1 MTTYTLGD
9 IQRYFDA
16 DTYRRGFAY
25 ARAGYVTEFSWDND
39 GTLTAKV
46 RGNTKLPYKLTA
58 KALLDPSKGVI
69 FRTACSCSYGAKC
82 KHAVAA
88 LVNAVHRQ
96 IGTITKQPDFGNE
109 IYKAPPREI
118 STPAPLTPTL
128 DYETEKWLK
137 ALEKSSQEPNSYPLT
152 ASKRIL
158 YLLSTTDKT
167 RSAKVSVVSVTPKAN
182 GTLGTAKP
190 YQLYQAFGGN
200 KPLFVLDED
209 LAIMKQIQRFMGY
222 HYSDECKIPCDGEG
236 ELLLEEM
243 LATERCYWQIAH
255 PDNALQLVEPR
266 NASLEWQVEDDGKQR
281 LQVKIAKT
289 SQSESDKNLPILR
302 LLPPFFVDI
311 ENHAIGKL
319 NFDGINAKQAVALL
333 SAPALNP
340 EQVKLVSDRLP
351 KTIAAKPQLM
361 PKNLVLRRQ
370 ENVTPTLVLRLD
382 STQIKP
388 FGVTNYGYRSQGA
401 AITIPVAKLAF
412 DYAGRRVNHGE
423 KSQEL
428 TSYKDGE
435 LISMERN
442 LSAESKAIKTM
453 RKNGFYMQLQ
463 DLGKYFAIDEAD
475 KQLFSFGQVKPDF
488 YENPDFE
495 DDWVEFVTDNV
506 PELRSAGWEV
516 EISKKF
522 PLNIVKADDEWYAEV
537 GEGSGIDWFGLEMG
551 VSVEGKRQNLLPILL
566 NMLKNNAGIESF
578 ASDDPTSLLLVPMPD
593 GRKLA
598 LPRQRAY
605 ALLKTL
611 HELYSFQEVGE
622 DGKLKMQAI
631 EAALLAE
638 MEAASAAL
646 NMRWFGGDKVRN
658 LGKKLQEFSG
668 IQEVLPPKTF
678 KAELRGYQQQ
688 GLNWLQFLRE
698 YELAGILADDMGL
711 GKTVQA
717 LAHIAT
723 EKAAGRLT
731 SPVLVIAPTSLM
743 ANWRMEAEKFA
754 PKLKVLTLHGS
765 DRKELFGHIMKHDI
779 VLTTYPLLPRDKDAL
794 LANNY
799 HTVILDEAQT
809 IKNSRAKITQIV
821 SQLKA
826 EHRLCMTG
834 TPLENHLGELW
845 SLFNFLIP
853 GYLGD
858 EKQFRTLFRNPIEKG
873 GEVARSQA
881 LARRVKPFILRRTKL
896 EVATELPPKTE
907 MIRMVEIDGAQRDLY
922 ETIRISMNEKVRAEI
937 ASRGL
942 AKSHII
948 VLDALLKLRQVC
960 CDPRLLK
967 LEAAKKVMHSA
978 KLEELMDMLIA
989 MIEEGRKILLF
1000 SQFTSMLA
1008 LIETRL
1014 HEEKIAFVTLT
1025 GSTKDRETPIRE
1037 FQAGKIPLF
1046 LISLKAGGVG
1056 LNLTAADTVIH
1067 YDPWWNPAAENQAT
1081 DRAYRIGQDKPVFV
1095 YKMVTKGTV
1104 EEKILEMQARK
1115 QALADSLFDPTAKSA
1130 GKLDT
1135 KDIQALFEPI
1145 AQID

>member
-16 DTYRRGFAY
+16 DTYKRGFAY
-25 ARAGYVTEFSWDND
+25 ARAGDVLESFWDDD
-39 GTLTAKV
+39 GSLVARVQGSKRYPYEVSVKV
-46 RGNTKLPYKLTA
+46 LQNS
-58 KALLDPSKGVI
+58 SKNIV
-69 FRTACSCSYGAKC
+69 FRTECSCPVGAKC

-88 LVNAVHRQ
+88 LVNALHRQ
-96 IGTITKQPDFGNE
+96 VSTSTKQANFGNE
-109 IYKAPPREI
+109 TYKAPPREVVAY
-118 STPAPLTPTL
+118 TPSPPTL

-137 ALEKSSQEPNSYPLT
+137 ELEKSSQEPNSYPPT

-158 YLLSTTDKT
+158 YLLSADARTHET
-167 RSAKVSVVSVTPKAN
+167 KVSLASVTLKTS
-182 GTLGTAKP
+182 GVFGSIKP
-190 YQLYQAFGGN
+190 YQIHQEFASN

-209 LAIMKQIQRFMGY
+209 IAIMKQIQRFMGY
-222 HYSDECKIPCDGEG
+222 GYADECTIPCNSEG
-236 ELLLEEM
+236 EFLLEAM
-243 LATERCYWQIAH
+243 LATGRCYWKTAE
-255 PDNALQLVEPR
+255 NNTQLHLTQPR
-266 NASLEWQVEDDGKQR
+266 NASLEWQVENDGKQC
-281 LQVKIAKT
+281 LQAKIEAEN
-289 SQSESDKNLPILR
+289 SENLPILR
-302 LLPPFFVDI
+302 LLPPCFVDI
-311 ENHAIGKL
+311 ENHTIGKL
-319 NFDGINAKQAVALL
+319 NFEGVSAKQAVALM

-340 EQVKLVSDRLP
+340 EQVKLVSSRLP
-351 KTIAAKPQLM
+351 KTIAEKPQLM
-361 PKNLVLRRQ
+361 PKNLVIRRQ
-370 ENVTPTLVLRLD
+370 ENVTPTPILRLD
-382 STQIKP
+382 ATQIKP
-388 FGVTNYGYRSQGA
+388 FIINNWGHRSQGA
-401 AITIPVAKLAF
+401 AITIPVAKLNF
-412 DYAGRRVNHGE
+412 DYAGRKVAHGD
-423 KSQEL
+423 KTQEL

-453 RKNGFYMQLQ
+453 RKNGFYMQLA

-475 KQLFSFGQVKPDF
+475 KQLFSFGQTKPDF

-506 PELRSAGWEV
+506 PQLRGDGWEV

-551 VSVEGKRQNLLPILL
+551 VTVEGQRQNLLPILL
-566 NMLKNNAGIESF
+566 NMLKNNADIETF

-605 ALLKTL
+605 SLLKTL

-638 MEAASAAL
+638 MESASAAL

-668 IQEVLPPKTF
+668 IQEVLPPKNF

-731 SPVLVIAPTSLM
+731 SPILVIAPTSLM

-765 DRKELFGHIMKHDI
+765 ERKELFGQIMKHDI

-809 IKNSRAKITQIV
+809 IKNARAKITQIV

-907 MIRMVEIDGAQRDLY
+907 MIRMVEIDGSQRDLY

-978 KLEELMDMLIA
+978 KLEELMDMLIP

-1008 LIETRL
+1008 LISARL
-1014 HEEKIAFVTLT
+1014 NEEKIEFVTLT

-1037 FQAGKIPLF
+1037 FQAGKVPLF

-1145 AQID
+1145 AVSAEG